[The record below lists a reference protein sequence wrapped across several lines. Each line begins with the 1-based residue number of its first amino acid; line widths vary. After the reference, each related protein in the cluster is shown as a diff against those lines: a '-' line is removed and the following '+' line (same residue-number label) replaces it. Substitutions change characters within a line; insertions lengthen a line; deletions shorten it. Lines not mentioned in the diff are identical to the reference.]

1 MVYIE
6 LDLFSE
12 FKNYNRVLN
21 AAKFCSDQKPTN
33 MTMIMKYRTQITLA
47 APENFKTPE
56 SATNSKPS
64 KPGLFTKKFDGG

>member
-1 MVYIE
+1 NFLVYIE
-6 LDLFSE
+6 LDLFSK

-47 APENFKTPE
+47 APE
-56 SATNSKPS
+56 SVTNSKPS
-64 KPGLFTKKFDGG
+64 KPGLFTKKFGGG